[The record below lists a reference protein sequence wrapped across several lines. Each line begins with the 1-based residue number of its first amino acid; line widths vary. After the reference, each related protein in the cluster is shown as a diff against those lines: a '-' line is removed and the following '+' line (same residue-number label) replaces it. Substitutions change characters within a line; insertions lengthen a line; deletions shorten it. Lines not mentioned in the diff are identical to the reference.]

1 MAGFQQSDSGICVS
15 NFIQLL
21 ARLAKLE
28 GELQEL
34 RSRTHSIQIATV
46 TDVRESDRTIRVTRE
61 AQGGQSQSPFFP
73 AGRSSR
79 HTDEP
84 LPIPGT
90 TVVVALVEGN
100 PHDLVLLRTLGN
112 DTNPPDSN
120 QKAPQNDNTTEI
132 PGNDRTAIFGN
143 QFHGI
148 AGDEERE
155 TDGKT
160 NIKTNG
166 DVYRVET
173 PYGRVEVEARNT
185 VTLRNTAGASITLEQ
200 NGAVTIR
207 DAFNHVWT
215 LGGSS
220 GGEWQWDL
228 AGATIAVTNAGG
240 FTINGQSVLTIG
252 SVDTRGDANV
262 TRGY

>member
-1 MAGFQQSDSGICVS
+1 MS

-34 RSRTHSIQIATV
+34 RSRTHAIQIATV
-46 TDVRESDRTIRVTRE
+46 TDVREADRMIRVTRE
-61 AQGGQSQSPFFP
+61 AQGGQSQSPWFP
-73 AGRSSR
+73 GGRANR

-84 LPIPGT
+84 LPLPGT
-90 TVVVALVEGN
+90 TVVIALVEGN
-100 PHDLVLLRTLGN
+100 PHDLILLRTISN
-112 DTNPPDSN
+112 DTNPPDTG
-120 QKAPQNDNTTEI
+120 QKAPINDNTTEI
-132 PGNDRTAIFGN
+132 PGNDRTIISGK

-160 NIKTNG
+160 IIKTNG
-166 DVYRVET
+166 EAYRVET

-185 VTLRNTAGASITLEQ
+185 IVLKNKAGASLTLEQ
-200 NGAVTIR
+200 NGSVTLRNSAGQI
-207 DAFNHVWT
+207 WT

-220 GGEWQWDL
+220 GSQWVWDL
-228 AGATIAVTNAGG
+228 AGASINVINAGG
-240 FTINGQSVLTIG
+240 FTINGKQVIVVG
-252 SVDTRGDANV
+252 STDSDNDVNNS
-262 TRGY
+262 RGY

>member
-1 MAGFQQSDSGICVS
+1 MN

-46 TDVRESDRTIRVTRE
+46 TDVRERDRMIRVTRE

-73 AGRSSR
+73 AGRSNR

-90 TVVVALVEGN
+90 TVLVALVEGN

-112 DTNPPDSN
+112 DTNPPDAN
-120 QKAPQNDNTTEI
+120 QKAPLNDNTTEI

-143 QFHGI
+143 QSHGI

-185 VTLRNTAGASITLEQ
+185 IVLKNKAGASLTLEQ
-200 NGAVTIR
+200 NGSVTLR

-220 GGEWQWDL
+220 GGDWIWDL
-228 AGATIAVTNAGG
+228 AGSSIAIVNAGG
-240 FTINGQSVLTIG
+240 FKINNREVIVVG
-252 SVDTRGDANV
+252 SNDSRGDVNNS
-262 TRGY
+262 RGY

>member
-1 MAGFQQSDSGICVS
+1 MID
-15 NFIQLL
+15 FIRLL

-28 GELQEL
+28 AELQEL

-84 LPIPGT
+84 LPLPGT
-90 TVVVALVEGN
+90 TVLVALVEGN

-112 DTNPPDSN
+112 DTNPPDPN
-120 QKAPQNDNTTEI
+120 QSTPLNDNTTEI
-132 PGNDRTAIFGN
+132 PGNDRTVILGN
-143 QFHGI
+143 QSHGI

-160 NIKTNG
+160 IIKTNG
-166 DVYRVET
+166 EVYRIET
-173 PYGRVEVEARNT
+173 PYGQVEVEARNT
-185 VTLRNTAGASITLEQ
+185 ITLKNKAGASLTLEQ
-200 NGAVTIR
+200 NGAVTLR
-207 DAFNHVWT
+207 DAFGHVWT
-215 LGGSS
+215 LGGAS
-220 GGEWQWDL
+220 GGEWQWNL
-228 AGATIAVTNAGG
+228 NGAAIAVVNAGG
-240 FTINGQSVLTIG
+240 FTINGKEIIVTG
-252 SVDTRGDANV
+252 STDTDGDVNNS
-262 TRGY
+262 RGY